1 MTADAD
7 RADRKRACHSP
18 ADMVQSSPMDARDMD
33 RRAAQINDFYAARR
47 KARADAA
54 ADRTDAPTRRR
65 ADTVRHVCARC
76 GWTWQTFA
84 GIVPGA
90 CPSCRAR
97 KWRTPAPPRVSDTV
111 RRCLHCGHEWR
122 ARKSDRPC
130 ACPACHVRNWDRP
143 PKFRRDA
150 ENGRTPTAENA
161 QNTLK

>member
-1 MTADAD
+1 MIADAD

-47 KARADAA
+47 AERADAA

-65 ADTVRHVCARC
+65 PDTVRHVCARC

-84 GIVPGA
+84 GSVPGA

-122 ARKSDRPC
+122 ARKSERPC